1 MSDKFK
7 PPRKTLPRRSL
18 LPEPSGESSTDDEA
32 NEVERKVPYKALLM
46 RARPFDEDDSTD
58 SEATDSEATDSDATS
73 PEELEESPKKKNDAI
88 NEPPDKKRRLHRRM
102 MNAPPEAEVNQTY
115 AQPCNSG
122 GSEKAH
128 SDQRVAP
135 EEP

>member
-32 NEVERKVPYKALLM
+32 NEVERNVPYKALLM

-58 SEATDSEATDSDATS
+58 SEATDSDATS
-73 PEELEESPKKKNDAI
+73 PEELEESPKKNNDAI
-88 NEPPDKKRRLHRRM
+88 DEPSNKTRRLHRRK
-102 MNAPPEAEVNQTY
+102 MNAPRRIISPEAEVNQTD
-115 AQPCNSG
+115 AKPCNSG
-122 GSEKAH
+122 GSGKAH